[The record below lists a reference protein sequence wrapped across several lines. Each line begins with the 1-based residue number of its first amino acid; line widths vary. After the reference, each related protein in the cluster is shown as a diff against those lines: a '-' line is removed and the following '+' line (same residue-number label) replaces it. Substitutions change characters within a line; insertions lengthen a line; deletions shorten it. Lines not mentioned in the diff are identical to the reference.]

1 MLAKKNQHNP
11 ARALSK
17 DLIRTRNQISQYYI
31 MTSQLKAISMKLST
45 AEINSSMVDALK
57 GVNTVMEK
65 VNASMDVHAIQECLK
80 EFAKNS
86 EKMEMQQEMM
96 SDAIDAN
103 MDNADDLDAADKVYS
118 QICDEI
124 GVELA
129 EENDVLKAKVPGVGE
144 KQVRF
149 G

>member
-1 MLAKKNQHNP
+1 
-11 ARALSK
+11 
-17 DLIRTRNQISQYYI
+17 
-31 MTSQLKAISMKLST
+31 
-45 AEINSSMVDALK
+45 
-57 GVNTVMEK
+57 
-65 VNASMDVHAIQECLK
+65 
-80 EFAKNS
+80 
-86 EKMEMQQEMM
+86 MM